1 MNTMKKRII
10 AIIASLLVLCT
21 SCFKD
26 KDYKSTKFNLVN
38 NCDQTIEVTSGA
50 MLRTSF
56 GWQERTLVDV
66 VPSGQ
71 TLWLRTVDVTEDF
84 SMNSVFTRI
93 EIRRDGQLSTFDA
106 LNHDNW
112 VKTLTSEEQDEY
124 TLYVDS
130 TFFR

>member
-1 MNTMKKRII
+1 
-10 AIIASLLVLCT
+10 
-21 SCFKD
+21 
-26 KDYKSTKFNLVN
+26 
-38 NCDQTIEVTSGA
+38 

>member
-1 MNTMKKRII
+1 MKKRII

-106 LNHDNW
+106 LNHDKW

-130 TFFR
+130 TFVR